1 MAEKKK
7 AEASVEGTQAEVIRY
22 KGSQL
27 LKMTKYKSTVAQVVI
42 KADELYS
49 FKEADELISNFMKK
63 KG

>member
-7 AEASVEGTQAEVIRY
+7 AETSAAETQAEVIRY

-27 LKMTKYKSTVAQVVI
+27 LKMPKYKTLVAKVVI